1 MGKKTDPSG
10 PPESDP
16 STDLPEKLGQ
26 PASRALAGAGIQRL
40 EQLTQFSEAEI
51 KHLHGI
57 GPNALGKL
65 REALAAKGL
74 SFAASQAKK
83 TLAQT

>member
-1 MGKKTDPSG
+1 MVEK
-10 PPESDP
+10 SDTTH
-16 STDLPEKLGQ
+16 SDLPEKLGQ
-26 PASRALAGAGIQRL
+26 PAYRALAGAGIQRL

-51 KHLHGI
+51 KKIHGI

-74 SFAASQAKK
+74 AFAD
-83 TLAQT
+83 